1 MTSTVLEQMHLRILE
16 LEMLA
21 GVMQEEMPEAVRVR
35 LVNILI
41 ERLALLRASY
51 MLLVDSTF

>member
-1 MTSTVLEQMHLRILE
+1 MRSLTPSRFLEAATVDFE
-16 LEMLA
+16 
-21 GVMQEEMPEAVRVR
+21 VMQEEMPEAVRVR